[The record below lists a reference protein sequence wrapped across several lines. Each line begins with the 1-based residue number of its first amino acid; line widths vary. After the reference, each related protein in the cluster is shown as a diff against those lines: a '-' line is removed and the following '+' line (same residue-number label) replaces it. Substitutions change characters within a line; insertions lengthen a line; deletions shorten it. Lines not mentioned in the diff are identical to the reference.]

1 MSPVIR
7 KYYYSSLN
15 KEQEKKLNRLEP
27 GALFNGTLALYSDAE
42 LTKKVGTI
50 NLQSSLL
57 DTSKTNSVYKVEA
70 TIVTSEGVI
79 EYKYLRDSYE
89 KVVLDTQET
98 LGLFVKGTITRTY
111 ETLNKELRK
120 IVYRANTDI

>member
-1 MSPVIR
+1 
-7 KYYYSSLN
+7 
-15 KEQEKKLNRLEP
+15 
-27 GALFNGTLALYSDAE
+27 
-42 LTKKVGTI
+42 
-50 NLQSSLL
+50 LQSSLL

-70 TIVTSEGVI
+70 TIVTPEGVI

-98 LGLFVKGTITRTY
+98 LGLFTKGTITRTY

-120 IVYRANTDI
+120 IVYRANTDN